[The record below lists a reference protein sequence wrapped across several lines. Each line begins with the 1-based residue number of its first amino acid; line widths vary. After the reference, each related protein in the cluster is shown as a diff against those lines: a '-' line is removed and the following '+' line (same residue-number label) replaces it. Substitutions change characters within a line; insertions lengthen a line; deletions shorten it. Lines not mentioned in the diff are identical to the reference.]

1 MQSVDLAL
9 ILYKDMPSKK
19 NSNLIPVETIRS
31 LIFLI
36 RDQKVMID
44 QDIAQLYEVETKVL
58 NQAVKRNIGR
68 FPEDFMFQLTK
79 EEFDILKSQIVT
91 SSWGGRR
98 TPPYAFTEQG
108 LAMLSGVLNS
118 KRAIEVN
125 IAIMRTFVQLRSM
138 LTSHDELSKKL
149 KNLEKKYDS
158 QFKIVFDAIREIM
171 NPNKPLKKDRLD
183 LEKINKIKLDLS
195 FLSAAKNLTF

>member
-1 MQSVDLAL
+1 MLDQYIAN
-9 ILYKDMPSKK
+9 LYG
-19 NSNLIPVETIRS
+19 VETR
-31 LIFLI
+31 
-36 RDQKVMID
+36 R
-44 QDIAQLYEVETKVL
+44 L
-58 NQAVKRNIGR
+58 NEQVKRNKTR

-79 EEFDILKSQIVT
+79 DEFEILKSQIAT

-118 KRAIEVN
+118 QRAIEVN

-138 LTSHDELSKKL
+138 LRSHDELSKKL

-158 QFKIVFDAIREIM
+158 QFKIVFDAIHEIM
-171 NPNKPLKKDRLD
+171 NPNKPQKKRQ
-183 LEKINKIKLDLS
+183 IGFRGN
-195 FLSAAKNLTF
+195 N